1 MKLSERLA
9 AAATLVRDGVRI
21 VDVGTDHAYLP
32 AELVMSGKAT
42 HAIACDIGEG
52 PLDNARETVERFSLG
67 GRIELRL
74 SDGLEKVSP
83 DEVDDVLICGRGG
96 ELIARILAAS
106 DWVRDGEKHLVLQP
120 MSPADDLRV
129 WLCDNG
135 FCVKNELVVR
145 EVRRLYI
152 VMDAVYDGKKR
163 VCTPEYPYIG
173 TLSPLDGERKEYLER
188 QLRRVNRHADSL
200 LNTDSHF
207 GERERLLGIAA
218 AIERRLKGEDLP

>member
-32 AELVMSGKAT
+32 AELVMSGKVT

-67 GRIELRL
+67 GKIELRL

-83 DEVDDVLICGRGG
+83 DEIDDVLICGMGG

-106 DWVRDGEKHLVLQP
+106 DWVFDGEKHLVLQP

-129 WLCDNG
+129 WLCENG
-135 FCVKNELVVR
+135 FSSR
-145 EVRRLYI
+145 
-152 VMDAVYDGKKR
+152 
-163 VCTPEYPYIG
+163 T
-173 TLSPLDGERKEYLER
+173 
-188 QLRRVNRHADSL
+188 SL
-200 LNTDSHF
+200 LCARCAGST
-207 GERERLLGIAA
+207 
-218 AIERRLKGEDLP
+218 